1 MHEIEGKC
9 LILHPVRQRVAVVAL
24 PKIRKGARVAEEARL
39 ESVLTSKASRGF
51 ESPSF
56 RRLDGHCF
64 SPHDNLHTTIS
75 TYFTPFSVISGSVA
89 PVTPFPLQAFPQR
102 ACYRYISLI
111 FGRLTVEILVLKQ
124 NCIFLQHVFSH
135 QKNGNAHTY
144 Q

>member
-24 PKIRKGARVAEEARL
+24 PTIRKGARVAEEARL

-64 SPHDNLHTTIS
+64 FSTRQSPH
-75 TYFTPFSVISGSVA
+75 
-89 PVTPFPLQAFPQR
+89 
-102 ACYRYISLI
+102 ISLH
-111 FGRLTVEILVLKQ
+111 FQ
-124 NCIFLQHVFSH
+124 
-135 QKNGNAHTY
+135 
-144 Q
+144 

>member
-24 PKIRKGARVAEEARL
+24 PTIRKGARVAEEARL

-64 SPHDNLHTTIS
+64 SPHDNLHIFNAIFRNIRICRTRHT
-75 TYFTPFSVISGSVA
+75 FPASGVS
-89 PVTPFPLQAFPQR
+89 PR

-124 NCIFLQHVFSH
+124 NYIFLQHVFSH

>member
-1 MHEIEGKC
+1 MHEIEGKY

-24 PKIRKGARVAEEARL
+24 PTIRKGARVAEEARL

-64 SPHDNLHTTIS
+64 SPHDNLHIS
-75 TYFTPFSVISGSVA
+75 HSIFSNIRICRTRHTFPASGVS
-89 PVTPFPLQAFPQR
+89 PR

>member
-1 MHEIEGKC
+1 MHEIEGKY

-24 PKIRKGARVAEEARL
+24 PTIRKGARVAEEARL

-56 RRLDGHCF
+56 RRLDGPGWMAIVF
-64 SPHDNLHTTIS
+64 SPHDNLHIS
-75 TYFTPFSVISGSVA
+75 HSIFSNIRICCTRHTFPASGVS
-89 PVTPFPLQAFPQR
+89 PR

>member
-24 PKIRKGARVAEEARL
+24 PTIRKGARVAEEARL

-64 SPHDNLHTTIS
+64 SPHDNLHIFHSIFMNIRICRTRHT
-75 TYFTPFSVISGSVA
+75 FPASGVS
-89 PVTPFPLQAFPQR
+89 PR

>member
-24 PKIRKGARVAEEARL
+24 PTIRKGARVAEEARL

-64 SPHDNLHTTIS
+64 SPHDNLHIFHS
-75 TYFTPFSVISGSVA
+75 IFSNIMICCTRHTFPASGVS
-89 PVTPFPLQAFPQR
+89 PR

>member
-1 MHEIEGKC
+1 MHEIEEKY
-9 LILHPVRQRVAVVAL
+9 LILHHVRQRVAVVAL
-24 PKIRKGARVAEEARL
+24 PTIRKGARVAEEARL

-64 SPHDNLHTTIS
+64 SPHDNLHIS
-75 TYFTPFSVISGSVA
+75 HSIFSNIRICCTRHTFPASGVS
-89 PVTPFPLQAFPQR
+89 PR

>member
-9 LILHPVRQRVAVVAL
+9 LILHPIRQRVAVVAL
-24 PKIRKGARVAEEARL
+24 PTIRKGARVAEEARL

-64 SPHDNLHTTIS
+64 SPHDNLHIFHS
-75 TYFTPFSVISGSVA
+75 IFSNIMICCTRHTFPASGVS
-89 PVTPFPLQAFPQR
+89 PR

>member
-1 MHEIEGKC
+1 MHEIEGKY

-24 PKIRKGARVAEEARL
+24 PTIRKGARVAEEARL

-64 SPHDNLHTTIS
+64 SPHDNLHIFHS
-75 TYFTPFSVISGSVA
+75 IFSNIMIRCTRHTFPASGVS
-89 PVTPFPLQAFPQR
+89 PR

>member
-9 LILHPVRQRVAVVAL
+9 LILHPIRQRVAVVAL
-24 PKIRKGARVAEEARL
+24 PTIRKGARVAEEARL

-64 SPHDNLHTTIS
+64 SPHDNLHIS
-75 TYFTPFSVISGSVA
+75 HSIFSNIMICCTRHTFPASGVS
-89 PVTPFPLQAFPQR
+89 PR